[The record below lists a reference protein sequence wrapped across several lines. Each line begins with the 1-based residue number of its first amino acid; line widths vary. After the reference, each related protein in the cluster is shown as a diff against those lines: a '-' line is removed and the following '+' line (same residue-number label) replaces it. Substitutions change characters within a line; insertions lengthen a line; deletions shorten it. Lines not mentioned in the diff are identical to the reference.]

1 QPSSIHLL
9 LPHHPRRPTPFP
21 YTTLFRS
28 LILVLFA
35 AALVAMPGTA
45 GDRPK
50 FFGNY
55 EGKAFDGENKMLWI
69 LGRRQDGSTTVNIV
83 IRDRKSTRLNFSH
96 SQISYAVFCLKKKIR

>member
-1 QPSSIHLL
+1 MNGRHMKSASKL
-9 LPHHPRRPTPFP
+9 
-21 YTTLFRS
+21 S

-35 AALVAMPGTA
+35 AALVAMPVTA

-83 IRDRKSTRLNFSH
+83 IRPVVTPKVKGKAKVVNLGQADGVNVKV
-96 SQISYAVFCLKKKIR
+96 QGD